1 MHIYTG
7 VNIYIYIIYICT
19 GNILIDRCLNLRLL
33 LWCVTLIVMNRRI
46 IVVVVVM
53 VHVMMIMVVVIFG
66 RVGDH
71 IVIAYP
77 MIGTV
82 ALDTPQ

>member
-1 MHIYTG
+1 
-7 VNIYIYIIYICT
+7 
-19 GNILIDRCLNLRLL
+19 
-33 LWCVTLIVMNRRI
+33 MNRR
-46 IVVVVVM
+46 IVVVVV
-53 VHVMMIMVVVIFG
+53 VHVVVVVIFG
-66 RVGDH
+66 RGDH

>member
-1 MHIYTG
+1 
-7 VNIYIYIIYICT
+7 
-19 GNILIDRCLNLRLL
+19 
-33 LWCVTLIVMNRRI
+33 MNRRI
-46 IVVVVVM
+46 IVVVVVVVVV
-53 VHVMMIMVVVIFG
+53 VHVLIFG

>member
-46 IVVVVVM
+46 IVVVVV
-53 VHVMMIMVVVIFG
+53 VHVIMIMIVIFG
-66 RVGDH
+66 RGDH